1 MRKLYW
7 HFYIAVLG
15 MLCLVAFTN
24 ETKAQLIVQD
34 SFFSECRRSVEFRVS
49 GGVAPYTYRWF
60 FEGELIQTDS
70 NLAGSQSTLLSQAQA
85 GNYTVIAT
93 DNLGRTLTR
102 HYSFLGVSNFSLN
115 VDILRREQC
124 GEITTAVITGNIDGG
139 LAPYT
144 IRFIDLDG
152 NVVRTVNNFPG
163 GPLTVEGI
171 RAGEY
176 VVEVE
181 DANLCLELT
190 NIEIPPVEQ
199 ISFQSSIGIG
209 TFPETCEGNGGIS
222 FNLTGFEGEVRF
234 RIIERRGNNNNNN
247 RPVTDWI
254 VAPGGVINYDQLP
267 AGNYILEVIDLYR
280 NQSCPARLNFTINK
294 EVLLDIKAT
303 ATNVSCVG
311 GNNGTITVR
320 ADRVFMNYPF
330 PPQNFN
336 VTITGPNNSVIVN
349 NVSVPIGAN
358 SGQQTWTG
366 FGPGTYTISVSHG
379 GVNYPVCTQVMTVR
393 IDAPNSPLSLNTTAN
408 NVTCFGANDGRASV
422 NPSGGWGNY
431 TYLWSNGATTQ
442 TVTGL
447 APGNY
452 SVTVTDREG
461 CTAVAN
467 VTITGPPAAL
477 TANITGVVDLTCVGS
492 NDGRATVT
500 NVAGG
505 WGNYT
510 YLWSNGE
517 TTATAF
523 NLPAGQSTVRVRDSG
538 GCELVLPVSIGVPP
552 SPQVTSTP
560 VSPTCFGASDGS
572 LRIQISDPS
581 NTYSVTLN
589 GVVRVGND
597 VLFNNLPAGNY
608 VVNIAYEGGKCV
620 INHQA
625 TIGSPSEIRFN
636 DNNLN
641 INHVLCHGNANG
653 SITGLRV
660 NGGTGTLTYQWQIR
674 SGNNFVNIPG
684 QTGLNISNL
693 SGGTYRIVVRDANNC
708 EVTRQFTINEPGPLA
723 VSAPIITNVN
733 CYGEATGAISFTISG
748 GTAPYTYRLNGG
760 SPTTATSN
768 TVTISGLAASNNNFI
783 EVRDANNCQVPN
795 INFNITSLPQITVT
809 NTNVTTETCTGQNNG
824 SIQIS
829 VSGGSGSLGVQWF
842 RAGNFSTVLSN
853 NTTLSNRGPG
863 EYVARVFDVSNPN
876 CFILHNV
883 TIPPTPEL
891 TIQLNGQPTNVLCFG
906 ESTGAINVTA
916 SGGTGALTYRWTGP
930 NGFTSNAQNISN
942 APAGQYNVR
951 VTDANG
957 CFKEIN
963 NILISQPASGIQIN
977 VLNAIEPTCH
987 DATDGRIEI
996 QAGGGNPGYNYS
1008 WFRDN
1013 GSGVLN
1019 AVGSNSPTLANI
1031 GSGTYIVR
1039 VTDANN
1045 CTREQS
1051 ISLLAPDPIQ
1061 VRVVNVEDV
1070 TCHGRNNGKIFIE
1083 VTGGTGLYFY
1093 NWDHGF
1099 INQNP
1104 TNLSPGTY
1112 SVTVRDS
1119 NGCLA
1124 RLENI
1129 VIEEPDPLEINL
1141 INTVTPS
1148 CLYNDGSIEVE
1159 FTGAL
1164 PGAGTSR
1171 WYNVETGDL
1180 IAQNTSL
1187 VNGLTPGF
1195 YRVEYSSGASCTV
1208 TKIIRLDGPPS
1219 KLKLVTN
1226 SDDASCPADFGVLS
1240 FTATGGVP
1248 GYTFQIFLG
1257 GIWQNITNSI
1267 VSNLSV
1273 GNYDIRV
1280 TDSAGCVDTGSIT
1293 INQTDPPFY
1302 TTEVIQDVSCFNGND
1317 GIISFGLFGNS
1328 EGINVQWFRRIS
1340 SGNGIPIPSSDLNNL
1355 VAGTYYFELEYA
1367 SGCIITSEEF
1377 IINQPPQIVT
1387 VPLAVQP
1394 LCGDERGSFSLTV
1407 NGGKPGKT
1415 IQINS
1420 INGFSRTFANEN
1432 TGVFN
1437 FDNLPH
1443 GEYTWTVEDP
1453 GCGITSGTFTINQ
1466 IIKPTFTVESQNISC
1481 FGGNNGVI
1489 NITNTTLHP
1498 GRSFTV
1504 FINNVS
1510 QGSNTSFTNLA
1521 PGNYQVRIID
1531 NFGCLSDPVLVQITG
1546 PDRPLEIIN
1555 FTKENGECFGTPTGR
1570 ISFGINGGV
1579 PLYRALL
1586 TNTEGFSTELNNLD
1600 RNNTYEFTNLVAGQ
1614 YTLLIF
1620 DQENI
1625 CQVSR
1630 SFTITQPDLV
1640 AVTHISP
1647 PIACEPN
1654 LTFIRLN
1661 ITGGKQPHS
1670 ITWERFNY
1678 STSIWELIPFNGLV
1692 LENVGAGLYR
1702 YTVEDANACSSI
1714 TEDVLITPPPAFEL
1728 TFAKG
1733 EILCHGGNTIVQLT
1747 ATFGTADNFTYF
1759 VNGNQIFGNQ
1769 FIAIAGTYTAYA
1781 INNASGCRSEDV
1793 VIQIDQPASP
1803 LTLQGFNSQ
1812 NLTCYDSN
1820 NGRIAFTLVG
1830 GTAPYTITFQGQTY
1844 SGNDGEEIVFENLAA
1859 NINYSFTAVDANGC
1873 PVLIPSR
1880 TLTQPTPI
1888 QVNVTNT
1895 TINCAGNL
1903 ARINLQVTGGQAP
1916 YQIDWAYSTD
1926 GVNFTPNPSFENATQ
1941 LNNLIGGYYRY
1952 TITDQGCDPI
1962 EDVVFIH
1969 SPLPIQVV
1977 PEVIDV
1983 SCYGDRTGEIHLNI
1997 TGGTGAYSIQWSNGR
2012 IGSSITGLAAGTYT
2026 VFIVDQNSCVAS
2038 RTYTIT
2044 QPESPIEVEADFE
2057 TFFCNFD
2064 DEIFLDINV
2073 RGGTAPYTFAWS
2085 NGATTQNLVGIEPG
2099 LYTVTIT
2106 DAAGC
2111 QVQRT
2116 YEIPPRILPFE
2127 VELTASQV
2135 LCSPGERVQ
2144 VSANVTGGTGPYTYL
2159 WNTGATTP
2167 TISNLGPGIYTVT
2180 VTDANGCRARES
2192 IEVLPA
2198 PNWRLNLEALN
2209 PVSCFGGNDG
2219 SIQLSLSN
2227 AREPVSIRWS
2237 HGVVDQLFAGN
2248 LRAGTYS
2255 VEITDALGCII
2266 TSTFNVREPEILNMN
2281 EVVENSQCA
2290 GSNNGSI
2297 SLNVTGGSAPYTF
2310 RWSHGPNSRNLR
2322 NLGPGTYSVVVT
2334 DRNGCSTAASYTI
2347 LEPDPLEMTSDF
2359 SEELA
2364 CHGDRHGYINVG
2376 ITGGIQPYDIVW
2388 ADNPTLKSLS
2398 RRDLPAGAYT
2408 LRITDDNGCSVER
2421 TFNIGEPER
2430 LRVDIQTSYIVDC
2443 ENKELVGVAYAE
2455 ITGGKGN
2462 YQIVW
2467 NTGETNVREIL
2478 FNQDGEISVMVTD
2491 ENGCMDEAFVMVE
2504 MPLAFSDADFIYSI
2518 IALGQEGEILV
2529 GDEVQFIDRTQ
2540 GNVIAW
2546 EWNFGDGNT
2555 SNEQNPVH
2563 VYTKPGKY
2571 TITLMTFDAL
2581 GCVSETSIEVEV
2593 IASYRIMVPN
2603 AFTPNGD
2610 GLNDTFIPK
2619 MRGIDEFEMHI
2630 FNKWGELVYST
2641 FTRDDSGWD
2650 GTLNGVLSPNGNYV
2664 YKIVFKANDGTKGS
2678 QTGVFT
2684 LVH

>member
-1 MRKLYW
+1 MRKIYQIQI
-7 HFYIAVLG
+7 HII
-15 MLCLVAFTN
+15 LVMISWLSLSI
-24 ETKAQLIVQD
+24 ESKAQLIVQD

-60 FEGELIQTDS
+60 FEGELVQTDS
-70 NLAGSQSTLLSQAQA
+70 NLAGSQSTLLTQALA

-102 HYSFLGVSNFSLN
+102 NYSFLGVSNFSLN
-115 VDILRREQC
+115 VEVFKREQC
-124 GEITTAVITGNIDGG
+124 GNQTTAVVTGNIDGG

-152 NVVRTVNNFPG
+152 NLVRTVNNFPG
-163 GPLTVEGI
+163 GALSVEGI

-176 VVEVE
+176 IVEVE

-199 ISFQSSIGIG
+199 ISFQSSIGVG

-234 RIIERRGNNNNNN
+234 RIIERRGNNANNN
-247 RPVTDWI
+247 RPVTNWI
-254 VAPGGVINYDQLP
+254 VAPGGVINYNQLP

-280 NQSCPARLNFTINK
+280 NESCPASLNFTINK

-303 ATNVSCVG
+303 ATNVTCFG
-311 GNNGTITVR
+311 DNDGTITVR
-320 ADRVFMNYPF
+320 ADRVFMGFPF

-349 NVSVPIGAN
+349 NVSVPIGAT
-358 SGQQTWTG
+358 SGVRTFTG
-366 FGPGTYTISVSHG
+366 FGPGNYTIRVRHG
-379 GVNYPVCTQVMTVR
+379 GVNYPVCEQVMTVR
-393 IDAPNSPLSLNTTAN
+393 IEAPNSPISLTTSTTP
-408 NVTCFGANDGRASV
+408 VTCFGANDGTARV
-422 NPSGGWGNY
+422 NASGGWRDY

-452 SVTVTDREG
+452 SVTVRDKEG

-467 VTITGPPAAL
+467 VTIIGPPSAL
-477 TANITGVVDLTCVGS
+477 AANITGIVDLTCVGS

-538 GCELVLPVSIGVPP
+538 GCELVLPVNIGVPP

-560 VSPTCFGASDGS
+560 VSPTCFGGSDGS

-581 NTYSVTLN
+581 KTYSVTLN
-589 GVVRVGND
+589 GVVKIGND
-597 VLFNNLPAGNY
+597 VLFDNLPAGNFF
-608 VVNIAYEGGKCV
+608 VNIAYDGGKCL
-620 INHQA
+620 ITHQA
-625 TIGSPSEIRFN
+625 TISSPSEIRFN
-636 DNNLN
+636 VNNLN
-641 INHVLCHGNANG
+641 ISHVLCHGNNNG

-660 NGGTGTLTYQWQIR
+660 NGGTGTLSYQWQIR
-674 SGNNFVNIPG
+674 TGNNFVDIPG

-693 SGGTYRIVVRDANNC
+693 SGGVYRIVVRDANNC
-708 EVTRQFTINEPGPLA
+708 VANRQFTINEPGPLT
-723 VSAPIITNVN
+723 VSAPVVTNVN
-733 CYGEATGAISFTISG
+733 CYGEATGSVRFSISG

-760 SPTTATSN
+760 SPTTTTSN
-768 TVTISGLAASNNNFI
+768 NVTISGLAASNNNFI
-783 EVRDANNCQVPN
+783 EVRDANNCLVPN
-795 INFNITSLPQITVT
+795 INFNITSLPQITASNISIT
-809 NTNVTTETCTGQNNG
+809 PETCTGQNNG

-829 VSGGSGSLGVQWF
+829 VTGGSGSLGVQWF

-853 NTTLSNRGPG
+853 NTSLSNRGPG
-863 EYVARVFDVSNPN
+863 DYVARVFDLANPN

-891 TIQLNGQPTNVLCFG
+891 NLQLNGQSTNVLCFG

-916 SGGTGALTYRWTGP
+916 NGGTGALTYRWTGP

-942 APAGQYNVR
+942 APAGSYNVR

-957 CFKEIN
+957 CFKEIS
-963 NILISQPASGIQIN
+963 NILISQPPSGIQIN

-996 QAGGGNPGYNYS
+996 QATGGNPAFNYT

-1013 GSGVLN
+1013 GSGVLSP
-1019 AVGSNSPTLANI
+1019 VGTNSPTLANI
-1031 GSGTYIVR
+1031 GSGSYTVR
-1039 VTDANN
+1039 VTDANG
-1045 CTREQS
+1045 CSREQN
-1051 ISLLAPDPIQ
+1051 INLGAPDPIQ
-1061 VRVVNVEDV
+1061 IRVTNIEDV
-1070 TCHGRNNGKIFIE
+1070 NCHGRNNGRIFIE

-1093 NWDHGF
+1093 SWDHGF

-1104 TNLSPGTY
+1104 TNLSPGSY

-1129 VIEEPDPLEINL
+1129 VIEEPAPLEINL
-1141 INTVTPS
+1141 INTVTPT
-1148 CLYNDGSIEVE
+1148 CVYNDGSIEVE

-1180 IAQNTSL
+1180 IAENTSV

-1219 KLKLVTN
+1219 KLRLITN
-1226 SDDASCPADFGVLS
+1226 TDDANCPADFGILS

-1248 GYTFQIFLG
+1248 GYNFQIFLE
-1257 GIWQNITNSI
+1257 GIWQPITNSI
-1267 VSNLSV
+1267 MSNLTI
-1273 GNYDIRV
+1273 GTYDVKV
-1280 TDSAGCVDTGSIT
+1280 TDSNGCEDTGSIR
-1293 INQTDPPFY
+1293 INQADPPFY
-1302 TTEVIQDVSCFNGND
+1302 TAEVIQDVSCYNGND
-1317 GIISFGLFGNS
+1317 GMITFGLFGNTS
-1328 EGINVQWFRRIS
+1328 GITVQWYRRIS
-1340 SGNGIPIPSSDLNNL
+1340 SGSGVPIPTSQLSNL
-1355 VAGTYYFELEYA
+1355 VAGTYYFELIYA
-1367 SGCIITSEEF
+1367 SGCMITSDEF
-1377 IINQPPQIVT
+1377 IISQPPQVVT
-1387 VPLAVQP
+1387 IPLVTQP
-1394 LCGDERGSFSLTV
+1394 NCGDERGSFSLTV
-1407 NGGKPGKT
+1407 NGGVPGKT

-1420 INGFSRTFANEN
+1420 INGFSRTLVNEN

-1437 FDNLPH
+1437 FENLPH

-1453 GCGITSGTFTINQ
+1453 GCGITSGVFTINQ
-1466 IIKPTFTVESQNISC
+1466 IIKPAFTVESQNISC

-1504 FINNVS
+1504 FINNIS
-1510 QGSNTSFTNLA
+1510 QGSNTSFNNLA
-1521 PGNYQVRIID
+1521 PGNYQVRIMD

-1579 PLYRALL
+1579 PLYRAVL
-1586 TNTEGFSTELNNLD
+1586 TNTDGFTAELNNLE
-1600 RNNTYEFTNLVAGQ
+1600 RNLTYEFTNLVAGQ
-1614 YTLLIF
+1614 YNLDIF

-1625 CQVSR
+1625 CQISR
-1630 SFTITQPDLV
+1630 SFTITQPDV
-1640 AVTHISP
+1640 VTVTHSSP
-1647 PIACEPN
+1647 PISCEPN
-1654 LTFIRLN
+1654 LTFIQLN
-1661 ITGGKQPHS
+1661 ILGGKQPHN

-1678 STSIWELIPFNGLV
+1678 QNSSWELIPFNGPL
-1692 LENVGAGLYR
+1692 LENVGPGLYR
-1702 YTVEDANACSSI
+1702 YTVEDANACSSVI
-1714 TEDVLITPPPAFEL
+1714 EDVLVTAPPAFEL
-1728 TFAKG
+1728 TYTKG
-1733 EILCHGGNTIVQLT
+1733 EILCHGGNTTVQLS
-1747 ATFGTADNFTYF
+1747 ATFGTADNFSYF

-1769 FIAIAGTYTAYA
+1769 FIAIAGTYSAYA
-1781 INNASGCRSEDV
+1781 INNATGCRSESV
-1793 VIQIDQPASP
+1793 IIQIDQPASP

-1812 NLTCYDSN
+1812 DLTCYDAN
-1820 NGRIAFTLVG
+1820 NGRIAFTLIG
-1830 GTAPYTITFQGQTY
+1830 GTAPYTITFQGNNYT
-1844 SGNDGEEIVFENLAA
+1844 GLDGEEIVFDNLAA
-1859 NINYSFTAVDANGC
+1859 NVNYSFTATDANGC

-1916 YQIDWAYSTD
+1916 YQIDWAYSVD
-1926 GVNFTPNPSFENATQ
+1926 GVNFNPDPSFENATQ

-1952 TITDQGCDPI
+1952 TVTDQGCEPI
-1962 EDVVFIH
+1962 EDEVFIH

-1983 SCYGDRTGEIHLNI
+1983 ACYGDRTGEIHLNI

-2038 RTYTIT
+2038 RTYTII

-2064 DEIFLDINV
+2064 DEITLDINV
-2073 RGGTAPYTFAWS
+2073 SGGTAPYTFAWS
-2085 NGATTQNLVGIEPG
+2085 NGSTTQNLVGIEPG
-2099 LYTVTIT
+2099 MYTVMIT

-2111 QVQRT
+2111 QIQRT

-2127 VELTASQV
+2127 IELTASQV

-2144 VSANVTGGTGPYTYL
+2144 ISANVTGGTGPYTYL
-2159 WNTGATTP
+2159 WSTGATTP
-2167 TISNLGPGIYTVT
+2167 VISNLGPGIYTVT

-2219 SIQLSLSN
+2219 SIQLSLAN
-2227 AREPVSIRWS
+2227 AREPVKIRWS
-2237 HGVVDQLFAGN
+2237 NGVEDQLFIGN
-2248 LRAGTYS
+2248 LLAGTYS
-2255 VEITDALGCII
+2255 VEVIDALGCII
-2266 TSTFNVREPEILNMN
+2266 TSTFNIREPEILNMN

-2334 DRNGCSTAASYTI
+2334 DRNGCSTAANYTI
-2347 LEPDPLEMTSDF
+2347 LEPEPLEITSDF
-2359 SEELA
+2359 TEELL
-2364 CHGDRHGYINVG
+2364 CHGDMDGRIR
-2376 ITGGIQPYDIVW
+2376 IDIQGGIQPYEITWSD
-2388 ADNPTLKSLS
+2388 DPNLSSLFRS
-2398 RRDLPAGAYT
+2398 NLPAGIYT
-2408 LRITDDNGCSVER
+2408 VSVRDDNDCRIEQ
-2421 TFNIGEPER
+2421 TFNIQEPER
-2430 LRVDIQTSYIVDC
+2430 LEVRLETRYEVDC
-2443 ENKELVGVAYAE
+2443 DKKELVGVAF
-2455 ITGGKGN
+2455 IDIIGGKGDYSIFWSN
-2462 YQIVW
+2462 GDTDVM
-2467 NTGETNVREIL
+2467 ET
-2478 FNQDGEISVMVTD
+2478 FFYQDGELSVMVYD
-2491 ENGCMDEAFVMVE
+2491 ENGCFAEDLEVIV
-2504 MPLAFSDADFIYSI
+2504 MPLAFSEADFTYSVI
-2518 IALGQEGEILV
+2518 SLGTIGEILV
-2529 GDEVQFIDRTQ
+2529 NDPVQFIDKTL

-2546 EWNFGDGNT
+2546 EWNFGDGT
-2555 SNEQNPVH
+2555 KSNEQNPRH
-2563 VYTKPGKY
+2563 TYKKPGIY
-2571 TITLMTFDAL
+2571 TITLMTFDEL
-2581 GCVSETSIEVEV
+2581 GCVSSTSIEVEV
-2593 IASYRIMVPN
+2593 LSSYKIMVPN

-2610 GLNDTFIPK
+2610 SVNDTFIPK

-2630 FNKWGELVYST
+2630 FNKWGELIYSSYS
-2641 FTRDDSGWD
+2641 REDEGWD
-2650 GTLNGVLSPNGNYV
+2650 GRLRGVMSPNGNYV
-2664 YKIVFKANDGTKGS
+2664 YKIVFKANDGETGS
-2678 QTGVFT
+2678 LTGVFT
-2684 LVH
+2684 LIL